1 MIDRVYFTERDECA
15 SLVIGLTGT
24 CSNSHADVKGSSN
37 GGAKINFKENSEYNS
52 HSIMDQIETT
62 KGYSKAYT
70 SLKEYFKSNTI
81 SNFLSNLIYRNQI
94 FYFRTDR
101 KIF

>member
-1 MIDRVYFTERDECA
+1 MVLA
-15 SLVIGLTGT
+15 STR
-24 CSNSHADVKGSSN
+24 SNSHTDVEGSSN